1 MACQVRTF
9 YLEDVL
15 VLTETGDSRSTG
27 LKLSKEDADVMD
39 EAISTAWLDDDFELL
54 LQIVT
59 ENQGSSLCNYQHPLT
74 GATALMVA
82 AGKGR
87 VDDLSLFLS
96 LGADQSIVSLDGA
109 SALDWAKQYGQ
120 EEVVEFLTNY
130 QGEEM
135 NSEAGAEL
143 LRNYH
148 SSIDQ
153 EEIDVGLIERLL
165 KYICRTPSDD
175 KDKNHDGAVLI
186 FLPGW
191 EDIMKTR
198 DVLQA
203 SSLFGDS
210 SRFLLLP
217 LHSMLPSS
225 EQKKVFLRP
234 PLGVKKIVL
243 STNIAET
250 AITID
255 DVVYVIDSGRMKEKS
270 YDPYSNVS
278 TLQTAWISKASLKQ
292 REGRAGRC
300 QPGVCYHLFSKIRAA
315 ALLEFQLPE
324 IKRTPLEELCLQVG
338 SNLTFNNKLLT
349 QFLKQNDS

>member
-1 MACQVRTF
+1 MFHVAFQVRTF

-15 VLTETGDSRSTG
+15 ALTETGDDSSTRSGG

-39 EAISTAWLDDDFELL
+39 EAISTAWLEDDFELL
-54 LQIVT
+54 LQSVT

-74 GATALMVA
+74 GATALMVG

-87 VDDLSLFLS
+87 LDDVSLFLS

-109 SALDWAKQYGQ
+109 SAVDWATRHGH
-120 EEVVEFLTNY
+120 EDVAEFLTNY
-130 QGEEM
+130 QEEKM
-135 NSEAGAEL
+135 NDSAAEAEL
-143 LRNYH
+143 LQKYQ

-165 KYICRTPSDD
+165 KSLYRPPSDD
-175 KDKNHDGAVLI
+175 VDRNQSGAVLV

-198 DVLQA
+198 DILQA
-203 SSLFGDS
+203 SPLFGDS
-210 SRFLLLP
+210 SRFLILP
-217 LHSMLPSS
+217 LHSMVPSG
-225 EQKKVFLRP
+225 EQRKVFLRP
-234 PLGVKKIVL
+234 PPGIQKIVL

-255 DVVYVIDSGRMKEKS
+255 DVVYVVDSGRVKEKS

-278 TLQTAWISKASLKQ
+278 TLQTAWISRASSKQ

-300 QPGVCYHLFSKIRAA
+300 QPGVCYHLFSRMRAA
-315 ALLEFQLPE
+315 SLPEFQLPE
-324 IKRTPLEELCLQVG
+324 IKRTPLEELCLQV
-338 SNLTFNNKLLT
+338 NI
-349 QFLKQNDS
+349 